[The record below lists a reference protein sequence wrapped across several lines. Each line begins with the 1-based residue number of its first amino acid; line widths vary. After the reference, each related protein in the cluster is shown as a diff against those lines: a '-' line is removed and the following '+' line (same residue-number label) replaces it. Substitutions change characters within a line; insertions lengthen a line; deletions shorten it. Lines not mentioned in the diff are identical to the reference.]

1 MLRPVPARWFEA
13 LVAHDD
19 VAAALEALARTG
31 TVELEV
37 HAPRQALA
45 PLAELKP
52 ALDAYGDLASR
63 YRPYWPAASGAAPD
77 GLRSPREILEEGLER
92 LAQWGKA
99 ADPVIR
105 RLQALEHEAAELE
118 LWREL
123 FERYPGSEIEFD
135 LLRHPDGMLA
145 RRLYVFPLDAPL
157 LLPEG
162 VLARRSPLK
171 HQACVL
177 VVGPPEAVADLDRQ
191 ATALKGRGSGLRIPP
206 WLGER
211 TADNLLRVVRRLEE
225 IQAEGERARAE
236 LTELSRRFAIAP
248 CIATIERLRWF
259 VAQVYRLA
267 STDCFAWLTG
277 WTSDLGGK
285 RLEAALER
293 AGVRALLRFPPPPE
307 GARPPLILRNP
318 WWARPFELFARAIGV
333 PSRDEVDPS
342 PLLALVVPLL
352 FGYMFGDVGQGL
364 VILVAGLAL
373 RRRLVVARLFI
384 TGGIAAMAFG
394 ALFGSVFAR
403 EDLIPALWLHP
414 LDEPLTVL
422 VVPLAG
428 GALLLALGLV
438 LNGVEAGWRGEARR
452 WLQRDAGMLLFY
464 AGMLGAVL
472 EPALLWAAFG
482 GLVWYAAG
490 HALGEGRWSG
500 LPGGLGGALES
511 AFQLALNT
519 LSFARVGAF
528 ALAHAGLGSATM
540 ALAEAASG
548 AAPVVLA
555 LGNALI
561 ILLEGLV
568 VSIQTTRLVLFEFF
582 IRFLR
587 GEGRPFRPLAVPY

>member
-1 MLRPVPARWFEA
+1 MLRPVPSRWFEA

-19 VAAALEALARTG
+19 AAAALEALARTG

-45 PLAELKP
+45 PLAALKP

-77 GLRSPREILEEGLER
+77 GLRSPREILEEGLKR
-92 LAQWGKA
+92 LAEWGKA

-105 RLQALEHEAAELE
+105 RLQALEQEAAELE
-118 LWREL
+118 IWREL
-123 FERYPGSEIEFD
+123 FERHRGSEIAFE

-145 RRLYVFPLDAPL
+145 RRLYVFPPDAAPP
-157 LLPEG
+157 LPEG
-162 VLARRSPLK
+162 VLARRFPLE
-171 HQACVL
+171 HQVCVL
-177 VVGPPEAVADLDRQ
+177 VVGPPEVVAGLDRQ
-191 ATALKGRGSGLRIPP
+191 AAALKGRVSGLPIPP
-206 WLGER
+206 WLGGR
-211 TADNLLRVVRRLEE
+211 AADNLLRVARRLEE
-225 IQAEGERARAE
+225 IQAEGDRARAE
-236 LTELSRRFAIAP
+236 LAELSRRFAIAP
-248 CIATIERLRWF
+248 CIAAIERLRWF
-259 VAQVYRLA
+259 AAQVHLLP

-285 RLEAALER
+285 RLKAALER

-307 GARPPLILRNP
+307 GARAPLILRNP

-342 PLLALVVPLL
+342 LLLALVVPLL

-364 VILVAGLAL
+364 VILAAGLAL
-373 RRRLVVARLFI
+373 RRRLAVARLLI
-384 TGGIAAMAFG
+384 AGGIAAMAFG

-414 LDEPLTVL
+414 LDEPLMVL
-422 VVPLAG
+422 AVPLAG
-428 GALLLALGLV
+428 GALLLTLGLV
-438 LNGVEAGWRGEARR
+438 LNGVEAGWRGEVRR

-472 EPALLWAAFG
+472 EPALLWAALG

-511 AFQLALNT
+511 AFQLAINT

-528 ALAHAGLGSATM
+528 ALAHAGLGSATV
-540 ALAEAASG
+540 ALAEAAG
-548 AAPVVLA
+548 TAAPAVLA

-587 GEGRPFRPLAVPY
+587 GEGRPFRPLAVPH